1 MCTTLGIT
9 LCRLFSVFHNFCSA
23 LCFVFCQCPII
34 PTTHLFHWL
43 IRLVLQLTLLRR
55 RSEAMVL
62 DDLEVFI
69 PKLLE
74 YELWEL
80 LADSFARSGAPIL
93 GSAALVVPPFNM
105 VFSVYNSLYSFCR
118 QSNMRKQR
126 FRVRWLNSDY
136 SSGNSLILMG
146 LLNTN
151 T

>member
-1 MCTTLGIT
+1 MCTSLGIT
-9 LCRLFSVFHNFCSA
+9 LCRLFSVFHHFCSA
-23 LCFVFCQCPII
+23 LCFVFFQCPIT
-34 PTTHLFHWL
+34 PTTHPFQWL
-43 IRLVLQLTLLRR
+43 IRLVLQLTLLSR

-80 LADSFARSGAPIL
+80 LADSFIL

-105 VFSVYNSLYSFCR
+105 VFSVYNSHYSLCR

-126 FRVRWLNSDY
+126 FRVRWLSSDY